1 MRLRIYPL
9 ALFCMLVTSIGFGQD
24 LSQLQTRV
32 SKLWE
37 ARSRLSRA
45 EALKY
50 IEPETQDLYL
60 QQTETPISSF
70 KISSIEF
77 TDDPNRVRVSVTV
90 HGVTAG
96 LAEMDRLVRDTWVWK
111 DGQWLMQAASVSSMF
126 DSDPV
131 QKAAVPVPV
140 DFRLGQT
147 VIDIGKRNQGEVAEG
162 TLPFHGSRVD
172 IRTIRPLQPITGLAF
187 GAPVWRS
194 ASEGDLPYRW
204 ETTLLSEGLNQTI
217 TLEALT
223 TSENR
228 GTADIQVRARI
239 DGRVSFKQIP
249 ELVDPMKAPGQ
260 VELQVKNVSNKPLKI
275 LGVTISNPPYVID
288 ENVPEVIEPGKTGTL
303 FVRYDKATPAGASLN
318 FVFSENLAGMPITT
332 VPLHTQIRQE
342 KRASTYTIDDFK
354 QFAPKETPAVT
365 LPPAK

>member
-1 MRLRIYPL
+1 ML
-9 ALFCMLVTSIGFGQD
+9 ATSIGFGQD

-45 EALKY
+45 EALKF
-50 IEPETQDLYL
+50 IEPETQDVYL
-60 QQTETPISSF
+60 QQTETPVSSF

-77 TDDPNRVRVSVTV
+77 GDDPTRVRVSVIV

-96 LAEMDRLVRDTWVWK
+96 LAEMDRVVRDTWVWK
-111 DGQWLMQAASVSSMF
+111 DGQWLMHAASASSMF
-126 DSDPV
+126 DSDPA
-131 QKAAVPVPV
+131 QKAALPVPV
-140 DFRLGQT
+140 DFRFNQS
-147 VIDIGKRNQGEVAEG
+147 VIDIGKRSQGEVAEG
-162 TLPFHGSRVD
+162 TLPFHGSRMD
-172 IRTIRPLQPITGLAF
+172 IRTIRPLQTITGLAF

-204 ETTLLSEGLNQTI
+204 ETTLLSEGLNQTV
-217 TLEALT
+217 TMEVLT
-223 TSENR
+223 TSANR
-228 GTADIQVRARI
+228 GMAEIQVRARI
-239 DGRVSFKQIP
+239 DGKISFKQVP

-260 VELQVKNVSNKPLKI
+260 IELQVKNLSNKTLKI

-288 ENVPEVIEPGKTGTL
+288 ENVPETIEPGKTGKL
-303 FVRYDKATPAGASLN
+303 LVRYATATPAGASLN

-342 KRASTYTIDDFK
+342 KRATNYTVDDFK
-354 QFAPKETPAVT
+354 EFAPKQTPAVT
-365 LPPAK
+365 LPPSK